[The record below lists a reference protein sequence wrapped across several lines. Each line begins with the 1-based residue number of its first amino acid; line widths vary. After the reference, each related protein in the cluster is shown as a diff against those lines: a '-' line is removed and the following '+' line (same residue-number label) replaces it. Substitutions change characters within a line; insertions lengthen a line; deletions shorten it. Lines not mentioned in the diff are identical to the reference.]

1 MSHVL
6 DTLTALQHDAAG
18 AAPVLAAAGDVGVRV
33 GVAGGGTAAKSE
45 PPSPSPVAPPPVPAA
60 PVYDVLAI
68 VSAMESL
75 AIDTAA
81 VIDAI
86 GGMTSSSL
94 DALRTAGVP
103 YSKCVK
109 VKQAL
114 ANDATTTDLGAAVTV
129 CYCF

>member
-1 MSHVL
+1 M
-6 DTLTALQHDAAG
+6 
-18 AAPVLAAAGDVGVRV
+18 LAAAGDVGVRV
-33 GVAGGGTAAKSE
+33 GVAGGGTAAIPE
-45 PPSPSPVAPPPVPAA
+45 PLSPTPVAPPPVPAA
-60 PVYDVLAI
+60 LYDVLAI

-114 ANDATTTDLGAAVTV
+114 ASDVTTTDSGGAVTV
-129 CYCF
+129 CYCL